1 MNVTGERRN
10 LSNKLKQSKKVKEQQ
25 KKKQTRRILVAVCLI
40 VIIFGSYAV
49 WQYLSAPS
57 ENPPEIKPTTSLFST
72 YEFTMNDINGTQFTL
87 NNYLG
92 KVIVIHLMAVGC
104 SGQIN
109 QINNYQLI
117 RLKSLCSGYCDT
129 KPVTVVSVAV
139 ATCETSNLA
148 QLRETYGITW
158 FFGNDVDDGI
168 VDIAQNYGV
177 YGDGTIILIDKDF
190 QVHEAYS
197 DVGLPALQSEINQLL
212 EA

>member
-1 MNVTGERRN
+1 M
-10 LSNKLKQSKKVKEQQ
+10 K
-25 KKKQTRRILVAVCLI
+25 KKKQTKLLLGVVSLI
-40 VIIFGSYAV
+40 VIVVVGIVV
-49 WQYLSAPS
+49 WQYVSTPS
-57 ENPPEIKPTTSLFST
+57 EDPPEITHTTLFST

-87 NNYLG
+87 NNYRG
-92 KVIVIHLMAVGC
+92 NVIVIHLMAVGC

-117 RLKSLCSGYCDT
+117 RLKSLCSGYCDN

-148 QLRETYGITW
+148 QLREIYGITW
-158 FFGNDVDDGI
+158 FFGNDVDDGT

-197 DVGLPALQSEINQLL
+197 DVEFPTLQSEINQLL